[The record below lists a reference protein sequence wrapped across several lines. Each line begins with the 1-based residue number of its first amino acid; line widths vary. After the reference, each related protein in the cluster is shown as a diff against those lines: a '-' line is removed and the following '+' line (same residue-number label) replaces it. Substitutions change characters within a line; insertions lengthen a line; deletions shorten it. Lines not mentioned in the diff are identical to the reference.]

1 MADFAWLL
9 QLGGIVLAGAVFFWL
24 ALKWTL
30 RSVYSSDT
38 DRPENPPSANSAN
51 DRTPPGA

>member
-1 MADFAWLL
+1 MPDFAWLL
-9 QLGGIVLAGAVFFWL
+9 QLGGIVLASAVFFWFVL
-24 ALKWTL
+24 RRTL

-38 DRPENPPSANSAN
+38 GRPEDPPNANSAN

>member
-1 MADFAWLL
+1 MPDFAWLL
-9 QLGGIVLAGAVFFWL
+9 GLGGIVLVGGLFTWV
-24 ALKWTL
+24 ALRWTL

-38 DRPENPPSANSAN
+38 GRPEDPPSANSAN